1 MNVEDTAPAAPQ
13 DQDPTPEPAPGP
25 ETPERLRPRTGP
37 IVWGCLILA
46 FCAYMVQRVFAPGTV
61 DTAFWI
67 TGTVFGLGAVLLGVG
82 IAILI
87 RNARR
92 GR

>member
-1 MNVEDTAPAAPQ
+1 MSTDADQPTRPEDPPAPA
-13 DQDPTPEPAPGP
+13 PAGP
-25 ETPERLRPRTGP
+25 AAESGRLRPRTGP

-46 FCAYMVQRVFAPGTV
+46 FCAYIVQRVYAPDTV

-82 IAILI
+82 IAILA

-92 GR
+92 RR